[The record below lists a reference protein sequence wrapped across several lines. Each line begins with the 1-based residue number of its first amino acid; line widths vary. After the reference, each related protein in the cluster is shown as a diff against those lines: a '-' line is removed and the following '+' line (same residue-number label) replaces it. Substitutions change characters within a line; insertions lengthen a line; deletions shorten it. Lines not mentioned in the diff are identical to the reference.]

1 MFSLF
6 FSFSWVA
13 GIWLVMKLS
22 SKDLLERLLNKGTR
36 NKEYTQ
42 GLIVEKLND
51 DDEVATTSLKVSVA
65 CPLGKMRM
73 KVLFLS

>member
-1 MFSLF
+1 
-6 FSFSWVA
+6 
-13 GIWLVMKLS
+13 MKLS

-36 NKEYTQ
+36 NKDYTQ

-73 KVLFLS
+73 KVGPQVSVMI